1 MEIRVGF
8 GYDVHQWAD
17 NRPLILG
24 GVTIAHHQGLMG
36 HSDADV
42 LLHAITD
49 ALLGSLALGDIG
61 THFPDT
67 DPQYKGAD
75 SGLLLQKAYELI
87 RSKRYFLVNLD
98 ATVIMERPKLLEH
111 IPSIR
116 HRISEI
122 LDVDITRVSIKA
134 TTSEKMG
141 FVGRGEGAASMATV
155 LVQQEKN
162 Q

>member
-24 GVTIAHHQGLMG
+24 GVTILHHQGLMG

-87 RSKRYFLVNLD
+87 RSKQYFLVNLD
-98 ATVIMERPKLLEH
+98 ATVIMERPKLLKH

-116 HRISEI
+116 HRISEL
-122 LDVDITRVSIKA
+122 LDVDVTRVSIKA

>member
-1 MEIRVGF
+1 
-8 GYDVHQWAD
+8 
-17 NRPLILG
+17 
-24 GVTIAHHQGLMG
+24 MG

>member
-24 GVTIAHHQGLMG
+24 GVTIPHHQGLMG

-67 DPQYKGAD
+67 DPQYNGAD

-141 FVGRGEGAASMATV
+141 FVGRGEGAASMATL

>member
-24 GVTIAHHQGLMG
+24 GVTIPHHQGLMG

-67 DPQYKGAD
+67 DPQYNGAD

>member
-24 GVTIAHHQGLMG
+24 GVTIPHHQGLMG

-87 RSKRYFLVNLD
+87 RSKQYFLVNLD

-116 HRISEI
+116 HRISEL
-122 LDVDITRVSIKA
+122 LDVDVTRVSIKA

>member
-17 NRPLILG
+17 NRSLILG
-24 GVTIAHHQGLMG
+24 GVTIPYHKGLMG

-67 DPQYKGAD
+67 DPKYKGAD

-111 IPSIR
+111 IPSIQR
-116 HRISEI
+116 RISE
-122 LDVDITRVSIKA
+122 LLNVDITRVSIKA

>member
-17 NRPLILG
+17 HRPLILG
-24 GVTIAHHQGLMG
+24 GVTIPHHQGLMG

-134 TTSEKMG
+134 TTSEQMG

>member
-24 GVTIAHHQGLMG
+24 GVTIPHHQGLMG

-116 HRISEI
+116 HRISEL
-122 LDVDITRVSIKA
+122 LDVDVTRVSIKA

>member
-24 GVTIAHHQGLMG
+24 GVTIPHHQGLMG

-87 RSKRYFLVNLD
+87 RSKQYFLVNLD
-98 ATVIMERPKLLEH
+98 ATVIMERPKLLKH

-116 HRISEI
+116 HRISEL
-122 LDVDITRVSIKA
+122 LDVDVTRVSIKA